1 MHKPE
6 FTATA
11 TLKEDCPCRRE
22 HREPLPYA
30 PTGTADGGS
39 LPQFAVAPNS
49 CRTPA
54 ERLLAQAAPRVPAEC
69 VLRAAIDAH
78 MRAANPTG
86 QTVPHETAR
95 KD

>member
-1 MHKPE
+1 MKKPWDNGPTPE
-6 FTATA
+6 TDAACLIECWTDA
-11 TLKEDCPCRRE
+11 V
-22 HREPLPYA
+22 LPTGYA
-30 PTGTADGGS
+30 PAS
-39 LPQFAVAPNS
+39 FARDLERRLRA
-49 CRTPA
+49 A